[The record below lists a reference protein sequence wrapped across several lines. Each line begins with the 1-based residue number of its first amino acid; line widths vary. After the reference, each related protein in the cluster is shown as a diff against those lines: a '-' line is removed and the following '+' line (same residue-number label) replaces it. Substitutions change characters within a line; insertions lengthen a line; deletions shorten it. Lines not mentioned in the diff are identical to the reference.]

1 MWDGAL
7 NWGAR
12 GGNAGWIGVA
22 TGAPIVCAGD
32 NVAGDLKDGSGS
44 GLVVESDVPCTGL
57 AGRRRLRGVSS
68 DRCDADAHNSP
79 ASISGTLHGVEAASR
94 ASPNCFRN
102 VSHRCNTACFSR
114 LAAASSARKRSF
126 SRCSFVSA
134 TLSADSGGAASS
146 NAAPT
151 AFCSTAFV
159 CSGEIGALCAQ
170 SIEDFR
176 LWPELRRQCIK
187 ARL

>member
-1 MWDGAL
+1 MALAVPSRTLHRHMWDGAL

-114 LAAASSARKRSF
+114 LAAASSLSGQRKESPKLTR
-126 SRCSFVSA
+126 
-134 TLSADSGGAASS
+134 
-146 NAAPT
+146 
-151 AFCSTAFV
+151 
-159 CSGEIGALCAQ
+159 ECAKPQ
-170 SIEDFR
+170 
-176 LWPELRRQCIK
+176 
-187 ARL
+187 A

>member
-57 AGRRRLRGVSS
+57 AGRRRLRQAGRV
-68 DRCDADAHNSP
+68 
-79 ASISGTLHGVEAASR
+79 
-94 ASPNCFRN
+94 
-102 VSHRCNTACFSR
+102 
-114 LAAASSARKRSF
+114 AAAWKCCQLQECPEWRRSVGME
-126 SRCSFVSA
+126 R
-134 TLSADSGGAASS
+134 
-146 NAAPT
+146 
-151 AFCSTAFV
+151 
-159 CSGEIGALCAQ
+159 
-170 SIEDFR
+170 R
-176 LWPELRRQCIK
+176 L
-187 ARL
+187 